1 MRYTPKQRSNSGIIA
16 LTIELI
22 RTNLRAKGES
32 VEVKRATLVT
42 AFLILSPAAPADTLP
57 LNPAVRQETIDQTIC
72 VIGWTKTVRPPAAYA
87 NRSKLKLIRELGLP
101 EELLADFE
109 LDHRIPLALGGAPSD
124 PRNLELQ
131 PWDEASV
138 KDAIEACL
146 ARAVCS
152 GKITLDEARS
162 RIWRDWR
169 HVGVDCGRG

>member
-1 MRYTPKQRSNSGIIA
+1 VKQAIM
-16 LTIELI
+16 
-22 RTNLRAKGES
+22 
-32 VEVKRATLVT
+32 VT
-42 AFLILSPAAPADTLP
+42 AFLILSAAALADTQP
-57 LNPAVRQETIDQTIC
+57 LNSAVTQETIGQTIC

-87 NRSKLKLIRELGLP
+87 NRIKLKLIRDLGLP
-101 EELLADFE
+101 EDLISDFE

-131 PWDEASV
+131 PWDEASE

-169 HVGVDCGRG
+169 HVGTDCGRG